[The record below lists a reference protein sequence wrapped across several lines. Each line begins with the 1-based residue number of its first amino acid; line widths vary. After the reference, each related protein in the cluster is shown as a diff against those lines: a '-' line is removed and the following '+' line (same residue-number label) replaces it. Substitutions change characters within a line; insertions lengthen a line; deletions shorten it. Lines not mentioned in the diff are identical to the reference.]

1 MDTVWQLEINLTLF
15 LQNLGSWLNTPME
28 FFTFLGSEYAF
39 LALMPLF
46 YWSVDSATGLRIGLM
61 LLI

>member
-1 MDTVWQLEINLTLF
+1 LEINLTLF

-28 FFTFLGSEYAF
+28 FFTFLGSICIPC
-39 LALMPLF
+39 LMPLF

-61 LLI
+61 LLISNG